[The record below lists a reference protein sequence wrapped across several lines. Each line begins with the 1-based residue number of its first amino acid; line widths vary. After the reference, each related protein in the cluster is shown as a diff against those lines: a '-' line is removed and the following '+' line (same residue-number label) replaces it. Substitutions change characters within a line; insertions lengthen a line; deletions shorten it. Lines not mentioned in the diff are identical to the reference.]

1 MLYLQL
7 IIFHI
12 MAIHKLDF
20 GEFDE
25 IDYHLIAIHTSL
37 EDYRLAYFINQK
49 LSINLSKSEN
59 EIQINIKEGET
70 KFSRF
75 YYYDTEKTISWNL
88 IQNKNEVIQ
97 QKNDNGQNLFSNI
110 NVEVSTKVYLLPEFK
125 KVDYF
130 LKIEDTEETINLL
143 EIQTLLN
150 TIDNIST
157 VYVVETNKIKAKNN
171 LIF

>member
-1 MLYLQL
+1 
-7 IIFHI
+7 
-12 MAIHKLDF
+12 MAIHKLDL
-20 GEFDE
+20 GDFDE

-49 LSINLSKSEN
+49 LSVNLSKSEN

-75 YYYDTEKTISWNL
+75 YYYDAEKTISWNL

-97 QKNDNGQNLFSNI
+97 QKTDNGQNLFSNI

-150 TIDNIST
+150 TIENIST
-157 VYVVETNKIKAKNN
+157 VYSVEANKIKAKNN

>member
-1 MLYLQL
+1 
-7 IIFHI
+7 
-12 MAIHKLDF
+12 MAIHKLNL
-20 GEFDE
+20 GEFDA

-49 LSINLSKSEN
+49 LSINLSKSKN

-70 KFSRF
+70 NFSRF
-75 YYYDTEKTISWNL
+75 CYSDSDKETSWDL

-97 QKNDNGQNLFSNI
+97 YKKGATRNLFSNLTM
-110 NVEVSTKVYLLPEFK
+110 EVATKVYLLPEFK

-130 LKIEDTEETINLL
+130 LKVENNEDAVTVSK
-143 EIQTLLN
+143 IQILLN
-150 TIDNIST
+150 SIENVST
-157 VYVVETNKIKAKNN
+157 VYSVDTNQIKSKNN

>member
-1 MLYLQL
+1 
-7 IIFHI
+7 

-25 IDYHLIAIHTSL
+25 IDYELIAIHTSL

-49 LSINLSKSEN
+49 LPINLGKDEN
-59 EIQINIKEGET
+59 EIHISIKEGET

-75 YYYDTEKTISWNL
+75 YYYDVEKAISWNL

-97 QKNDNGQNLFSNI
+97 QKNNNSQGLFSNI

-130 LKIEDTEETINLL
+130 LKIENTDETMDVLK
-143 EIQTLLN
+143 IQSILN
-150 TIDNIST
+150 TIESITTAYS
-157 VYVVETNKIKAKNN
+157 VETNKIKSKNN

>member
-1 MLYLQL
+1 
-7 IIFHI
+7 
-12 MAIHKLDF
+12 MAIHKLDL
-20 GEFDE
+20 GDFDE

-49 LSINLSKSEN
+49 LPINLGKNKN

-75 YYYDTEKTISWNL
+75 YYHDAEKGISWNL

-97 QKNDNGQNLFSNI
+97 QKNDNRQNNLFSNI
-110 NVEVSTKVYLLPEFK
+110 SMEVSTKVYLLPEFK
-125 KVDYF
+125 KADYF
-130 LKIEDTEETINLL
+130 LKIENLEDDL
-143 EIQTLLN
+143 NITAIQVLLN
-150 TIDNIST
+150 TIDSIST
-157 VYVVETNKIKAKNN
+157 AYTVETNKIKSKNN